1 MHSISVVIADKNI
14 TDEFASQFFLAKS
27 IGLPQGKGLVPIT
40 SELGDDIVE
49 LARKPN
55 VPYQEFEYLNESI
68 IEFAKDLSSLGM
80 VCYVE
85 TEYFGGDGGQS
96 SIVWDKGKVI
106 FGPSSSVRGSP
117 NPINDALRILGV
129 KILRMSDEFDELG
142 LGNNRST
149 EKWFERGYS

>member
-1 MHSISVVIADKNI
+1 MHSISVVIADKKI
-14 TDEFASQFFLAKS
+14 TDEFASRFILAKS
-27 IGLPQGKGLVPIT
+27 VALPQGKGLVPIT
-40 SELGDDIVE
+40 TELSDDIAE

-55 VPYQEFEYLNESI
+55 IPYQDFEYLNESLV
-68 IEFAKDLSSLGM
+68 EVANDLSSLGM
-80 VCYVE
+80 VCYAE

-106 FGPSSSVRGSP
+106 YGPSSSFRNCQ

-129 KILRMSDEFDELG
+129 KILHMRDEFAELG

-149 EKWFERGYS
+149 EKWFERGCS